1 MNNDQIV
8 VSILLAIIVVCA
20 LLRIVDA
27 CYDLRRTTL
36 IRYLNDNFIGFTH
49 TDSYLTLC
57 VLSLIVKFNKTA
69 IRKI

>member
-27 CYDLRRTTL
+27 CYDLRRVTL
-36 IRYLNDNFIGFTH
+36 VGNLKANHIHFSH
-49 TDSYLTLC
+49 ADSYLTLC